1 MDQRPNRPRV
11 KAMITTLEEAFEA
24 DLSYDELVRVVQR
37 ISGLPRDHA
46 VQLIAFAQGHPDA
59 DDVVDPE
66 RI

>member
-1 MDQRPNRPRV
+1 
-11 KAMITTLEEAFEA
+11 MITTLEEAFEA